1 MKNWGWASVVQWEA
15 EWCGFI
21 LEGRMTIDFCIGLYT
36 GVYEIL
42 AFESPMSLGMA
53 AKISLLLPV
62 SDNLKAG
69 YG

>member
-1 MKNWGWASVVQWEA
+1 MLK
-15 EWCGFI
+15 
-21 LEGRMTIDFCIGLYT
+21 GRMTIDFCIGPYT
-36 GVYEIL
+36 GGYEIS

-53 AKISLLLPV
+53 AKIFLLLPV